1 MSRGKFEDRQNMT
14 RPWDSYSSSGKKKK
28 KISVRKKSL
37 DNNLKWSELDERF
50 RFCSESNKIH
60 DYVFC
65 SLKPPVGPH
74 AFSVFVSLGFGLPRV
89 SKAEVRQ
96 RVQNPP
102 PGPPPDPGDGCRER
116 AQGSDGRAHAS
127 DRGLAAEHLHAAG
140 TQLAGQ
146 QHRRYSPQEEEGQST
161 HTRADSIANVT
172 SLTRELNTQTQRGRE
187 SRSGCA
193 VCAAA
198 FPLWFFAK

>member
-1 MSRGKFEDRQNMT
+1 MSRGTFEDRQNMT
-14 RPWDSYSSSGKKKK
+14 RPLDSYSSSEKFF
-28 KISVRKKSL
+28 VL
-37 DNNLKWSELDERF
+37 
-50 RFCSESNKIH
+50 FCSESNKIH
-60 DYVFC
+60 ANVFC

-74 AFSVFVSLGFGLPRV
+74 AFSVFASLGFGLPRV
-89 SKAEVRQ
+89 TKAEVRQ

-116 AQGSDGRAHAS
+116 AQGSDGRAHAG

-161 HTRADSIANVT
+161 HTHACRVDSKRHISGPRIEYPNSAWARVSFRMCSLCSCVSVT
-172 SLTRELNTQTQRGRE
+172 
-187 SRSGCA
+187 
-193 VCAAA
+193 V
-198 FPLWFFAK
+198 